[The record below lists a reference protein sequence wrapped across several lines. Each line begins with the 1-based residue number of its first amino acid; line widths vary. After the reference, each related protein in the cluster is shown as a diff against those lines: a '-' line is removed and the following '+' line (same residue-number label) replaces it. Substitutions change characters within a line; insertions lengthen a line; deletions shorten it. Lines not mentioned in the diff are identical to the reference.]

1 MILLFLGDN
10 VLVNTY
16 SGCCKLSDFGT
27 SKRLAG
33 INPLTKT
40 FAGTMQFMAPEVID
54 QGQRG
59 YGQAVC
65 SIKDFVVEI
74 LFCIL

>member
-1 MILLFLGDN
+1 M
-10 VLVNTY
+10 LVNTY
-16 SGCCKLSDFGT
+16 NGCCKLTDFGT

-33 INPLTKT
+33 INPHTKT

-59 YGQAVC
+59 YGPPVC
-65 SIKDFVVEI
+65 I
-74 LFCIL
+74 